1 MKEIHYFYV
10 PGGGELCELPVEEA
24 RHAIKVLRLTEGDRI
39 VITDGRGYFYDAEV
53 SCVSSRSC
61 EYSILNKRKAES
73 PWQGH
78 LHLAVA
84 PTKNMDRTE
93 WLVEKA
99 VEIGLDEI
107 SFVDCRFSER
117 KVLKPERIERIVV
130 SAMKQSHKAKMPK
143 VNPLVPFKDFIARPD
158 IWGEKYIAHCLN
170 EEVCGELSGKP
181 AADSPRCFLPA
192 VMGNDSKIVLIGPEG
207 DFALEEVEQAIANDF
222 IPVSLGESRLR
233 TETAALY
240 SVMLMNLKNSK
251 LSEAFK

>member
-10 PGGGELCELPVEEA
+10 PGGGELCELPAEEA

-117 KVLKPERIERIVV
+117 KVLK
-130 SAMKQSHKAKMPK
+130 
-143 VNPLVPFKDFIARPD
+143 
-158 IWGEKYIAHCLN
+158 LN
-170 EEVCGELSGKP
+170 
-181 AADSPRCFLPA
+181 A
-192 VMGNDSKIVLIGPEG
+192 
-207 DFALEEVEQAIANDF
+207 
-222 IPVSLGESRLR
+222 
-233 TETAALY
+233 
-240 SVMLMNLKNSK
+240 
-251 LSEAFK
+251 